1 MVKAPRSPPV
11 LVPPRSWSLR
21 TSFASKR
28 RHRNVLNQIAAAP
41 ISDPRTAKSSKP
53 LVKAVRTAL
62 DRLFE
67 KRRQPA
73 DWTVAVKKALC
84 RACLECHSDAWVG
97 ASRVKTAGR
106 EWLYDVSC
114 LLYDPDGYVRRTP
127 LVAEVEWSQRTA
139 IWYDF
144 EKLLVARADVR
155 VMVLDGTWWANDDER
170 FVEFAEY
177 IKRLETAKPR
187 DTYLLVAWLPHRFEY
202 RQFPKRR

>member
-1 MVKAPRSPPV
+1 M
-11 LVPPRSWSLR
+11 
-21 TSFASKR
+21 
-28 RHRNVLNQIAAAP
+28 
-41 ISDPRTAKSSKP
+41 
-53 LVKAVRTAL
+53 
-62 DRLFE
+62 
-67 KRRQPA
+67 
-73 DWTVAVKKALC
+73 KKALC